1 MENKTK
7 VLVAMSGGVD
17 SGACATLLLRAGYSP
32 IGVTMVLHGDEVG
45 EEACGAGRDA
55 ADARALCEVLGFPHE
70 TLDCRREFRECV
82 IDPFV
87 HQYEIGAT
95 PNPCILCNR
104 TMKFGHLLAYARS
117 IGCEKIATGHYARVG
132 YDEATGKYTLL
143 RSRNEKKDQT
153 YVLYFLTQEELS
165 HILFPLGEFTSKD
178 EVRAVV
184 GAVREENATKKES
197 QDICFIPDGDYASF
211 IERRT
216 GRCYPLGDFVDIH
229 GNPLGR
235 HRGLIH
241 YTVGQRKGLGIAL
254 GEPMYVKEKSIEQ
267 GTVTL
272 CRNEELFASSCVV
285 SNVSF
290 VSGEMPSEEI
300 RCTVKTRYSAR
311 EVEATLS
318 LPDENGNIKVT
329 FDTPVRAITRGQ
341 SAVFYQGELVLGG
354 GIIVS

>member
-1 MENKTK
+1 MEDKTK

-17 SGACATLLLRAGYSP
+17 SGACATLLLAWGYDP
-32 IGVTMVLHGDEVG
+32 IGATMVLHGSEVG
-45 EEACGAGRDA
+45 DACGASGDA
-55 ADARALCEVLGFPHE
+55 LDAKALCETLGFPHH
-70 TLDCRREFRECV
+70 TLDYRCEFAQCV

-104 TMKFGHLLAYARS
+104 SMKFGHLLAYAKS
-117 IGCEKIATGHYARVG
+117 LGCEKIATGHYARVG
-132 YDEATGKYTLL
+132 FDEATGKYTLL
-143 RSRNEKKDQT
+143 RSKNEKKDQT
-153 YVLYFLTQEELS
+153 YVLYFLTQEELA
-165 HILFPLGEFTSKD
+165 HILFPLGDFTSKD

-184 GAVREENATKKES
+184 QAVREENAKKKES

-211 IERRT
+211 IEKRT
-216 GRCYPLGDFVDIH
+216 GTVYPEGNFIDIS
-229 GNPLGR
+229 GNVLGR

-254 GEPMYVKEKSIEQ
+254 GEPMYVKEKSTED

-272 CRNEELFASSCVV
+272 STNEGLFSTSCIV
-285 SNVSF
+285 SEVSF
-290 VSGEMPSEEI
+290 VSGEMPKEEI

-311 EVEATLS
+311 EVGATLS
-318 LPDENGNIKVT
+318 LPDENGNITVT

-341 SAVFYQGELVLGG
+341 SAVFYRGELVLGG
-354 GIIVS
+354 GIILS

>member
-1 MENKTK
+1 
-7 VLVAMSGGVD
+7 MSGGVD
-17 SGACATLLLRAGYSP
+17 SGACATLLLRDGYSP
-32 IGVTMVLHGDEVG
+32 VGVTMVLHGDEVG
-45 EEACGAGRDA
+45 DDACGASRDA
-55 ADARALCEVLGFPHE
+55 EDARALCEVLGLPHR
-70 TLDCRREFRECV
+70 TLDLRREFNECV

-104 TMKFGHLLAYARS
+104 TMKFGHLLAYAKS
-117 IGCEKIATGHYARVG
+117 IGCEKIATGHYARVAF
-132 YDEATGKYTLL
+132 DASTGKYTLL
-143 RSRNEKKDQT
+143 RSKNEKKDQT

-184 GAVREENATKKES
+184 GAIREENATKKES

-216 GRCYPLGDFVDIH
+216 DKVYPVGNFIDINGRVLGEH
-229 GNPLGR
+229 K
-235 HRGLIH
+235 GLIH

-254 GEPMYVKEKSIEQ
+254 GEPMYVKEKSTED

-272 CRNEELFASSCVV
+272 CRNEELFSSRCVV
-285 SNVSF
+285 TNVSF
-290 VSGEMPSEEI
+290 VSGEMPREEI
-300 RCTVKTRYSAR
+300 RCTVKTRYSAK
-311 EVEATLS
+311 EVPATLS
-318 LPDENGNIKVT
+318 VPDENGTLTVT

-354 GIIVS
+354 GTILC